1 MSRSKVKLQV
11 SSQDRA
17 ALNRACQGGKPRE
30 QKRAAAILSLA
41 TGNHSYRAT
50 AASLQMSTSSVIGA
64 VQKFRQ
70 GGIQALLR
78 IHRPSGRPSGMKQA
92 GVKEFLIELLNRV
105 GAIDV
110 ETILAELKNSPFQ
123 IKLRPKSLRYWL
135 SKWKLKLPV
144 RARVIPMKALQPD
157 VVVFIKAELKR
168 VEKEKKHALY
178 YFPEDK
184 RELKSLEIQQDQLMV
199 LTHIQEGGYTQ
210 ADLAD
215 KYSIR
220 VATINRWLQVFWKF
234 GAGEAAVNK
243 LLDMHPTERL

>member
-1 MSRSKVKLQV
+1 MSRPKVKLQV
-11 SSQDRA
+11 SSRDRV
-17 ALNRACQGGKPRE
+17 ALNQACRDGNPHQK
-30 QKRAAAILSLA
+30 KRAAAILSLA
-41 TGNHSYRAT
+41 TGAHSYRAT

-64 VQKFRQ
+64 VQKFRLE
-70 GGIQALLR
+70 GIEALLR
-78 IHRPSGRPSGMKQA
+78 INRPAGRPSGMKQT
-92 GVKEFLIELLNRV
+92 GVKEFLIELLNR
-105 GAIDV
+105 GRAIDV

-144 RARVIPMKALQPD
+144 RARVIPMKLLQPD

-178 YFPEDK
+178 CFPEDK
-184 RELKSLEIQQDQLMV
+184 HELKSLEFQQDQLMV

-215 KYSIR
+215 KYARR
-220 VATINRWLQVFWKF
+220 VATINRWLQVFRKF
-234 GAGEAAVNK
+234 GAGKAAVNK
-243 LLDMHPTERL
+243 LLDMHPTVRL